1 MIYVE
6 IFYLIEIILQFFT
19 TYKDSEHFENVY
31 TMRLI
36 AKEYIING
44 SFILHVLAF
53 IPWQLIIPYKFPED
67 GDINDPATYAQHLHD
82 VERIQELLLFKMLRL
97 LRMMYIQDSVTDD
110 LFLQMM
116 QNCYKSAD
124 RDERIAYDRQV
135 INVFRILKSV
145 LLTLIITYLLGLI
158 WFRLSDFWQMSWFS
172 DLWDPDAT
180 EIKTWV
186 TENGLGFAIKSSS
199 ITT

>member
-158 WFRLSDFWQMSWFS
+158 WFRLSDFWQKSWFS

-180 EIKTWV
+180 DI
-186 TENGLGFAIKSSS
+186 
-199 ITT
+199 